1 MPPGAFNCT
10 FDGIDDFVSAGS
22 ASAAALIRFQGS
34 NSNIKVFNIDTAR
47 TPFVGLENVTDL
59 TVNWERF
66 ARIVSANGT
75 VTTTDTDSLIASVST
90 TGTGELTVAFKPHVT
105 ADAVRKC
112 TVTPASVAGLVIL
125 PEISGK
131 NLILR
136 FYNGS
141 GVLVPLGTSIVIAD
155 IRLHS

>member
-1 MPPGAFNCT
+1 M
-10 FDGIDDFVSAGS
+10 
-22 ASAAALIRFQGS
+22 
-34 NSNIKVFNIDTAR
+34 
-47 TPFVGLENVTDL
+47 E
-59 TVNWERF
+59 
-66 ARIVSANGT
+66 
-75 VTTTDTDSLIASVST
+75 SLPA
-90 TGTGELTVAFKPHVT
+90 TGTGELTVSFKPHVT

-141 GVLVPLGTSIVIAD
+141 GALVPLGASIVSAD